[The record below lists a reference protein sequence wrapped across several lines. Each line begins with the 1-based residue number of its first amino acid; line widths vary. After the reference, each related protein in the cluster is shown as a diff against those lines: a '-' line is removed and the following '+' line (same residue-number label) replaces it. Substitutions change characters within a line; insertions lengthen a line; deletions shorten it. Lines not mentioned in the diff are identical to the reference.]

1 MPNSQFAIA
10 FLLTLCLQSAN
21 ATLEEKIDSIVSDK
35 QMTVGV
41 AAECGGK
48 TFLRNDTVRFPLLS
62 VFKTHVAMAAIARL
76 RMEGATTDSMIHI
89 DKSRLRAD
97 TYSPMKQKYPH
108 ESIDMSVAE
117 LLRYSVAESDN
128 NACDI
133 LIDIAG
139 GIDFVDAYI
148 RSLGIGGFSLSE
160 TEATMHSDRS
170 LCYNNWS
177 YPSAMLVVLKY
188 IFEAE
193 GNGLEQLRDIMAGTV
208 TGQDKIKAGMPPG
221 VVLAHKTGSS
231 DRVCSLKIP
240 LKPTRPTLPPLLP
253 LPANLSQHLAP
264 TPTPNKQTAKHKKRR
279 HATRQASV
287 HGGGFYFSP
296 TSWRNL

>member
-1 MPNSQFAIA
+1 MPNSLFAIA

-231 DRVCSLKIP
+231 DRVNGIKAADNDAGVVM
-240 LKPTRPTLPPLLP
+240 LPQGRCYIVVFIKDS
-253 LPANLSQHLAP
+253 AEAD
-264 TPTPNKQTAKHKKRR
+264 QTNS
-279 HATRQASV
+279 ATIAAVARELIAA
-287 HGGGFYFSP
+287 FSAD
-296 TSWRNL
+296 TDTE